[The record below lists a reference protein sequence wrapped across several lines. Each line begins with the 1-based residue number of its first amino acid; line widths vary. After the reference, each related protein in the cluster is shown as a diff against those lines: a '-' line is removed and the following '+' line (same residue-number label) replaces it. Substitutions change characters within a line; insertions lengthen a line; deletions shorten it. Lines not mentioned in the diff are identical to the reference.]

1 MNHGEKT
8 LETQRI
14 YDGRVVHLRVDTVEL
29 PSGKTAK
36 REIIEH
42 SGAVCVVPVL
52 PDGRIAFVRQYRK
65 PAEEVLLELPAG
77 GLEQGEEPIDC
88 ARRELQE
95 ECNMLAAKLTPVYSF
110 YLAPGYSSELLHC
123 FLAEEITEQ
132 QGTPD
137 EDENVETEI
146 LTLDEALHKLDTG
159 QIRDAKT
166 ICGLLAYYRMQK
178 N

>member
-42 SGAVCVVPVL
+42 GGAVCVVPIL
-52 PDGRIAFVRQYRK
+52 PDGRIAFVKQYRK
-65 PAEEVLLELPAG
+65 PTEEILLELPAG
-77 GLEQGEEPIDC
+77 GLEPDEEPLDC

-95 ECNMLAAKLTPVYSF
+95 ECNLLAQKITPIFSF

-123 FLAEEITEQ
+123 FLAEDISEET
-132 QGTPD
+132 GTPD

-146 LTLDEALHKLDTG
+146 LTLDEALQKLDAG
-159 QIRDAKT
+159 EIRDAKT
-166 ICGLLAYYRMQK
+166 ICGLLAYQRMRV
-178 N
+178 